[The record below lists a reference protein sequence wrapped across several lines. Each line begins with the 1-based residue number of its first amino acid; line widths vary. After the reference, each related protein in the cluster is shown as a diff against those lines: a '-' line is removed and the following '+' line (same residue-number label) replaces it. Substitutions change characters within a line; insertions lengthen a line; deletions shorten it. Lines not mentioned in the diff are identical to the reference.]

1 MNKPNIKE
9 KPMFVRDG
17 ERFKLYLFKDSQKS
31 PFFKNWIWKE
41 LAKEKGLIYEVIEND
56 RIKLEEYRELY
67 QNYERQEKTYTLL
80 ILQDTWQNYN
90 EKFFMSVSGKPFIQF
105 YSEGGGSGN
114 GFESN
119 RFKLIS
125 HDSSK
130 FIRKEPCEM
139 DLRVDKFSLY
149 ENQEENTCVL
159 ISGNSFLPGEII
171 KGDNAVEK
179 ALVSY
184 PVSYIYLP
192 RDLYYVCN
200 YLGILGTKDRFIF
213 FADLVKYETHGFIFN
228 SSDGTYTELRD
239 IQRKV
244 YKDGGTT
251 KIKFTLKGNEHEIH
265 IDTPL
270 KGDSRKALFDG
281 VVPLEILGTGYEVL
295 EELNH
300 FSETTGIKLADP
312 FKRRGLL

>member
-1 MNKPNIKE
+1 MNKPKIKE

-41 LAKEKGLIYEVIEND
+41 LAKEKGLTDND
-56 RIKLEEYRELY
+56 RTKF
-67 QNYERQEKTYTLL
+67 ERQEETYTLL

-90 EKFFMSVSGKPFIQF
+90 EKFFMSVSGKPFSQL
-105 YSEGGGSGN
+105 YSEGGGSGD

-125 HDSSK
+125 HDSYK

-149 ENQEENTCVL
+149 ENQKEDTCVL

-171 KGDNAVEK
+171 KGDADIEK
-179 ALVSY
+179 TLISY
-184 PVSYIYLP
+184 PVSYTYLP
-192 RDLYYVCN
+192 GDLYYVCN

-213 FADLVKYETHGFIFN
+213 YADLVKYENHGFIFN

-265 IDTPL
+265 IDTLL

>member
-1 MNKPNIKE
+1 M
-9 KPMFVRDG
+9 
-17 ERFKLYLFKDSQKS
+17 
-31 PFFKNWIWKE
+31 
-41 LAKEKGLIYEVIEND
+41 
-56 RIKLEEYRELY
+56 
-67 QNYERQEKTYTLL
+67 
-80 ILQDTWQNYN
+80 
-90 EKFFMSVSGKPFIQF
+90 
-105 YSEGGGSGN
+105 
-114 GFESN
+114 
-119 RFKLIS
+119 
-125 HDSSK
+125 
-130 FIRKEPCEM
+130 
-139 DLRVDKFSLY
+139 
-149 ENQEENTCVL
+149 

-171 KGDNAVEK
+171 KGDADIEK

-213 FADLVKYETHGFIFN
+213 YADLVKYENHGFIFN